1 MHHRPS
7 GTLGGIL
14 SATERWE
21 RDVDAQRWRWLTF
34 GAAVTTGA
42 GLAFAPIVSTSSC
55 SATSTGVSSCTSSH
69 QSLVGNEGATV
80 LLVLLLPAVMAL
92 VPVVMRPRRST
103 KVVAALL
110 TVCALLGLASIGIF
124 FIPTV
129 ALAWVALGASRHL
142 EVDQE
147 PHRSPAP

>member
-1 MHHRPS
+1 M
-7 GTLGGIL
+7 
-14 SATERWE
+14 
-21 RDVDAQRWRWLTF
+21 
-34 GAAVTTGA
+34 
-42 GLAFAPIVSTSSC
+42 
-55 SATSTGVSSCTSSH
+55 
-69 QSLVGNEGATV
+69 